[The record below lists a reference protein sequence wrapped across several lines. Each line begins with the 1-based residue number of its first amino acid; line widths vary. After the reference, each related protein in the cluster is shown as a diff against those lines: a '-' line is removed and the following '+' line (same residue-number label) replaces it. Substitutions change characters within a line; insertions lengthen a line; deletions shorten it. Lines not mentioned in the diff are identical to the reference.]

1 MVRVSGGESSPWAAH
16 AILVA
21 GTDRRLECYATVS
34 YRSEG
39 SQVMK
44 KKGPNKPMAGEPD
57 GRPQR
62 SRKAVLA
69 ATLQLL
75 AQGGLGGVSMDE
87 VARRSG
93 VAKTTI
99 YRHWPS
105 RSALLLDACSN
116 LGAKSQAPDTGTL
129 KGDLMVLATHMAG
142 RLRSDR
148 WASILPSMID
158 AAERDPELAEVHTRL
173 HAGFMEP
180 LYVAID
186 RAKKRGE
193 LSPDRDPSEIVASVV
208 GPLYYRRWFSRQ
220 PLDEKFAKS
229 IVENAVGGPK
239 E

>member
-1 MVRVSGGESSPWAAH
+1 
-16 AILVA
+16 
-21 GTDRRLECYATVS
+21 
-34 YRSEG
+34 
-39 SQVMK
+39 MK
-44 KKGPNKPMAGEPD
+44 KKGPSKPMAGETD
-57 GRPQR
+57 GRPER

-75 AQGGLGGVSMDE
+75 ARGGLGGVSMDE
-87 VARRSG
+87 VSRRSG

-116 LGAKSQAPDTGTL
+116 LGAKPQVPDTGTL
-129 KGDLMVLATHMAG
+129 RGDLTELAIQMAG

-148 WASILPSMID
+148 WASILPSMLD

-180 LYVAID
+180 LYVVIG
-186 RAKKRGE
+186 RAEERGE
-193 LSPDRDPSEIVASVV
+193 LPPGRDPSEIVAAVV

-220 PLDEKFAKS
+220 PLDERFAVS
-229 IVENAVGGPK
+229 IVENVVGGEEAKAEPPA
-239 E
+239 

>member
-1 MVRVSGGESSPWAAH
+1 
-16 AILVA
+16 
-21 GTDRRLECYATVS
+21 
-34 YRSEG
+34 
-39 SQVMK
+39 MK
-44 KKGPNKPMAGEPD
+44 KRPNQSTGGDKDE
-57 GRPQR
+57 RVQR

-75 AQGGLGGVSMDE
+75 AKAGLSGVSVDE
-87 VARRSG
+87 VSRRSG

-99 YRHWPS
+99 YRHWSS

-116 LGAKSQAPDTGTL
+116 LGAKPQAPDTGTL
-129 KGDLMVLATHMAG
+129 KGDLTVLATYMAG

-180 LYVAID
+180 LYVVID
-186 RAKKRGE
+186 RATKRGE
-193 LSPDRDPSEIVASVV
+193 LSPECDPSEIVASVV

-229 IVENAVGGPK
+229 VVENVVGGPK